1 MTCLRKRYLA
11 ELKKSTIN
19 NRQLG
24 NKFLDSADRF
34 EIRNSGIKQR
44 NINGVHTLLDMI
56 GVAEPT
62 GISDGFN
69 ALIYLGQGD
78 LKNAGISAIGLVPYV
93 GDTAKG
99 ARLGAKALKFA
110 DKADDVADTGKA
122 LKKAEKAAEAG
133 KTAKAVLKNNQLPT
147 EGEIRYVP
155 PKKWTPSQPLP
166 KKDGQ
171 IADKFGNKWIEGSS
185 RTKGQ
190 YFEWDVKLSKK
201 ERAG

>member
-1 MTCLRKRYLA
+1 MTCLGIRYHA

-56 GVAEPT
+56 GVADPT

-78 LKNAGISAIGLVPYV
+78 FKNAGISAAGMIPYI

-99 ARLGAKALKFA
+99 ARLGVKALKFA
-110 DKADDVADTGKA
+110 DKADDVVDAGKA
-122 LKKAEKAAEAG
+122 LKKADKVVKAEKHIGEANPL
-133 KTAKAVLKNNQLPT
+133 T
-147 EGEIRYVP
+147 GEII
-155 PKKWTPSQPLP
+155 KGT
-166 KKDGQ
+166 
-171 IADKFGNKWIEGSS
+171 ADASK
-185 RTKGQ
+185 TL
-190 YFEWDVKLSKK
+190 KLK
-201 ERAG
+201 